1 MEVSDILN
9 IIKQIN
15 PFFVFSKLRAFVV
28 GFPYLSL
35 LCLCSLR
42 ATKTVNSFYSL
53 AHFSQTSLRRVSP
66 NPLMGSRN
74 KNSGIL
80 DLRIDQFPNPSIR
93 NPLICHYRFRL
104 KVYPPSLWRACPLL
118 AWFTR
123 SLLGGPFS
131 VTNAPLQPG
140 WAFRSNRPLGNQ
152 IDKD

>member
-1 MEVSDILN
+1 MECWNVGIMERPNMEVRDILN

-35 LCLCSLR
+35 LCLCYLR

-104 KVYPPSLWRACPLL
+104 KAV
-118 AWFTR
+118 F
-123 SLLGGPFS
+123 
-131 VTNAPLQPG
+131 
-140 WAFRSNRPLGNQ
+140 GNSRVDSPIPQ
-152 IDKD
+152 SPNSSIPQSPNSSIP